1 MFDFDWSMS
10 YYQWPDPRT
19 KKQTMLA
26 DIKMLANIK
35 HVDSFFMWF
44 RLWKQLFCHIFIE
57 S

>member
-35 HVDSFFMWF
+35 HVDSFFM
-44 RLWKQLFCHIFIE
+44 
-57 S
+57 